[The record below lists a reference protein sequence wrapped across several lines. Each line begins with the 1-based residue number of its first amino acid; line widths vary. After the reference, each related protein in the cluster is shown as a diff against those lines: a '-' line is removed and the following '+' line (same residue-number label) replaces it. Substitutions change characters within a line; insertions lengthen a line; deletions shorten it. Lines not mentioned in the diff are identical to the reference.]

1 MKMPHHVIS
10 ADQFNPELLEEIFEE
25 AERLRRID
33 EANPALSEKSLQGKI
48 VPLLFWEPSTR
59 TFISSFNA
67 VAKLGGILIPV
78 LNAGKFSS
86 VTKGE
91 TLEDTIRTC
100 ADLKADAIIMRHSE
114 AGSAQ
119 KAADILDK
127 YAPWVHLFNAG
138 DGKKEHPTQM
148 GLDIYTIW
156 RNKKEA
162 LKKGELVV
170 ALVGE
175 LSDSRVFHS
184 DAKALIKWGIKKFIL
199 ISEKGNNLPK
209 DILAE
214 AKKKKIP
221 CIKTS
226 DILEFAEEP
235 DVWIFTRLQLERK
248 KIFSKILKAFP
259 FLRYWV
265 RQNYNQRFGM
275 TRKLQVRMKS
285 NALVM
290 HPLPRV
296 RDLPEWF
303 DEDERAV
310 YLSQGKGTE
319 SQVTNG
325 LYFRA
330 AQLKLTLTGAQNSG
344 FYFSKTKSPS
354 PHT

>member
-1 MKMPHHVIS
+1 MKMPHHVVS
-10 ADQFNPELLEEIFEE
+10 ADQFTPELLEVIFEE
-25 AERLRRID
+25 AEKLRKAD
-33 EANPALSEKSLQGKI
+33 EVNPALLGKPLQGKI
-48 VPLLFWEPSTR
+48 IPLLFWEPSTR

-67 VAKLGGILIPV
+67 VAKLGGTPVPV

-119 KAADILDK
+119 IAADILDK

-138 DGKKEHPTQM
+138 DGRKEHPTQM

-156 RNKKEA
+156 RNKKAA

-170 ALVGE
+170 ALAGE

-184 DAKALIKWGIKKFIL
+184 DAKALISWGVKKFIL
-199 ISEKGNNLPK
+199 VSEKGNDLPE

-214 AKKKKIP
+214 AERKKIP
-221 CIKTS
+221 CVKTS
-226 DILEFAEEP
+226 NILEYAEEP

-248 KIFSKILKAFP
+248 KILGKILKVFP
-259 FLRYWV
+259 FLRPRV
-265 RQNYNQRFGM
+265 RQRYNQRFGM
-275 TRKLQVRMKS
+275 TRKLQARMKS
-285 NALVM
+285 DALAM

-296 RDLPEWF
+296 RDIPEWF

-310 YLSQGKGTE
+310 YLSRGKGTE

-330 AQLKLTLTGAQNSG
+330 AQLKLTLAGA
-344 FYFSKTKSPS
+344 
-354 PHT
+354 

>member
-1 MKMPHHVIS
+1 MKMPHNALS
-10 ADQFNPELLEEIFEE
+10 ADQFTPEILETIFEE
-25 AERLRRID
+25 AERIRKAD
-33 EANPALSEKSLQGKI
+33 EINPDLLGRPLQGKI
-48 VPLLFWEPSTR
+48 IPLLFWDPSTR

-67 VAKLGGILIPV
+67 VAKLGGIPVPV

-86 VTKGE
+86 VMKGE
-91 TLEDTIRTC
+91 SLEDTIRTC

-119 KAADILDK
+119 RAADILAQ

-138 DGKKEHPTQM
+138 DGEGEHPTQM

-156 RNKKEA
+156 RNKKEM

-170 ALVGE
+170 ALAGD
-175 LSDSRVFHS
+175 LRDSRVFHS
-184 DAKALIKWGIKKFIL
+184 DAKALIKWGVKKFIL
-199 ISEKGNNLPK
+199 ISEGNNNLPE
-209 DILAE
+209 DIMAE
-214 AKKKKIP
+214 AKKKGIP

-226 DILEFAEEP
+226 NILKHAEEP

-248 KIFSKILKAFP
+248 KFLSKILKVFP
-259 FLRYWV
+259 SLRSWL
-265 RQNYNQRFGM
+265 RGRYNNRFGM
-275 TRKLQVRMKS
+275 NRKLQARIKP

-296 RDLPEWF
+296 KDMPEWM

-310 YLSQGKGTE
+310 YLSREKGTE

-330 AQLKLTLTGAQNSG
+330 AQLKLTLAGD
-344 FYFSKTKSPS
+344 
-354 PHT
+354 

>member
-1 MKMPHHVIS
+1 MKMPHHVLS
-10 ADQFNPELLEEIFEE
+10 ADQFNPEILEIIFEE
-25 AERLRRID
+25 AERIRKADAINSVL
-33 EANPALSEKSLQGKI
+33 LEKPLQGKI
-48 VPLLFWEPSTR
+48 IPLLFWEASTR

-67 VAKLGGILIPV
+67 VVKLGGTPVPV

-100 ADLKADAIIMRHSE
+100 ADLKADAIVMRHSE

-119 KAADILDK
+119 MAADILDR

-138 DGKKEHPTQM
+138 DGKGEHPTQM

-156 RNKKEA
+156 RNKKEV

-170 ALVGE
+170 ALAGE

-184 DAKALIKWGIKKFIL
+184 DAKVLIKWGVKKFIL
-199 ISEKGNNLPK
+199 VSEKGNDLPD

-214 AKKKKIP
+214 AEKKRIP
-221 CIKTS
+221 YIKTT
-226 DILEFAEEP
+226 DILEYAEEP

-248 KIFSKILKAFP
+248 KVLGKILKIFP
-259 FLRYWV
+259 FLRPWV
-265 RQNYNQRFGM
+265 RRRYNQRFGM
-275 TRKLQVRMKS
+275 TKKLQARMKS
-285 NALVM
+285 SALAM

-296 RDLPEWF
+296 GDMPEWM

-310 YLSQGKGTE
+310 YLSRGKDTE

-325 LYFRA
+325 LYFRT
-330 AQLKLTLTGAQNSG
+330 AQLKLTLAGA
-344 FYFSKTKSPS
+344 
-354 PHT
+354 

>member
-1 MKMPHHVIS
+1 MKMPHHVLS
-10 ADQFNPELLEEIFEE
+10 ADQFNPEILEIIFEE
-25 AERLRRID
+25 AERIRKTDAI
-33 EANPALSEKSLQGKI
+33 NPVLLERPLQGKI
-48 VPLLFWEPSTR
+48 IPLLFWEPSTR

-67 VAKLGGILIPV
+67 VAKLGGIPVPV

-86 VTKGE
+86 VMKGE

-100 ADLKADAIIMRHSE
+100 ADLKADAIIMRHTE

-138 DGKKEHPTQM
+138 DGKGEHPTQM

-184 DAKALIKWGIKKFIL
+184 DAKALIRWGVKKFIL
-199 ISEKGNNLPK
+199 ISEKGNNLPEE
-209 DILAE
+209 ILAE
-214 AKKKKIP
+214 AEKKGIP
-221 CIKTS
+221 CVKTS
-226 DILEFAEEP
+226 NILEYAEEP
-235 DVWIFTRLQLERK
+235 DIWIFTRLQLERK
-248 KIFSKILKAFP
+248 KALSQILKVLP
-259 FLRYWV
+259 FLRPWV
-265 RQNYNQRFGM
+265 RRSYNKRFGM
-275 TRKLQVRMKS
+275 TRELRARIKPD
-285 NALVM
+285 ALVM

-296 RDLPEWF
+296 RDMPEWM

-310 YLSQGKGTE
+310 YLSRGKGTE

-325 LYFRA
+325 FYFRA
-330 AQLKLTLTGAQNSG
+330 AQLKLSFAGV
-344 FYFSKTKSPS
+344 
-354 PHT
+354 

>member
-1 MKMPHHVIS
+1 MRMPHHVLS
-10 ADQFNPELLEEIFEE
+10 ANQFTPEILEIIFEE
-25 AERLRRID
+25 AERIRKADAI
-33 EANPALSEKSLQGKI
+33 NPGLLGKPLQGKI
-48 VPLLFWEPSTR
+48 IPLLFWEPSTR

-67 VAKLGGILIPV
+67 VVKLGGVPVPV

-86 VTKGE
+86 IMKGE
-91 TLEDTIRTC
+91 TLEDTIRAC

-119 KAADILDK
+119 RAAEVLDK

-138 DGKKEHPTQM
+138 DGKGEHPTQM

-156 RNKKEA
+156 RNKKEM

-184 DAKALIKWGIKKFIL
+184 DAKALIKWGVKKIIL
-199 ISEKGNNLPK
+199 ISEKDNNLPE

-214 AKKKKIP
+214 AKKKEIP

-226 DILEFAEEP
+226 NILDRVEEP

-248 KIFSKILKAFP
+248 KILSKILKIFP
-259 FLRYWV
+259 FLRPRV
-265 RQNYNQRFGM
+265 RRRYNNRFGM
-275 TRKLQVRMKS
+275 NRKLQIRIKP

-296 RDLPEWF
+296 KDMPEWM

-310 YLSQGKGTE
+310 YLSRGKEAE

-330 AQLKLTLTGAQNSG
+330 AQLKLTFVGD
-344 FYFSKTKSPS
+344 
-354 PHT
+354 

>member
-1 MKMPHHVIS
+1 MKMPHHVLS
-10 ADQFNPELLEEIFEE
+10 ANQFNPEILEIIFEE
-25 AERLRRID
+25 AERIRRADAI
-33 EANPALSEKSLQGKI
+33 NPALLEKPLQGKI
-48 VPLLFWEPSTR
+48 IPLLFWEPSTR

-67 VAKLGGILIPV
+67 VAKLGGTPVPV

-86 VTKGE
+86 VMKGE

-100 ADLKADAIIMRHSE
+100 ADLKADAIIMRHIE

-119 KAADILDK
+119 KAADVLDK

-138 DGKKEHPTQM
+138 DGRGEHPTQM
-148 GLDIYTIW
+148 GIDIYTIW

-184 DAKALIKWGIKKFIL
+184 DAKALIKWGVKKFIL
-199 ISEKGNNLPK
+199 ISEKDNNLPE

-214 AKKKKIP
+214 AEKKKIP

-226 DILEFAEEP
+226 DILEYVEEP
-235 DVWIFTRLQLERK
+235 DVWIFTRLQIERK
-248 KIFSKILKAFP
+248 KTLGKILKIFP
-259 FLRYWV
+259 FIRPWV
-265 RQNYNQRFGM
+265 RRRYNQRFGM
-275 TRKLQVRMKS
+275 TRNLQARMKF

-296 RDLPEWF
+296 RDIPVWM

-310 YLSQGKGTE
+310 YLSRGKGTE

-325 LYFRA
+325 LYFRV
-330 AQLKLTLTGAQNSG
+330 AQFKLTLAGA
-344 FYFSKTKSPS
+344 
-354 PHT
+354 